1 MKKKVIL
8 FVCSVICAG
17 SLGYDV
23 YNSLA
28 QGVDQL
34 KDISGHWS
42 EQAIRDAAKSGYVD
56 GYADGNFKPDTSI
69 SRAEFIKIIAAATGE
84 KVNKQEGD
92 GWYKPYTDRLKE
104 KGVIPEIFPEG
115 YAEPLQRYEMAM
127 LSVRS
132 TDNALKGT
140 MQEATSLGLIH
151 GISTTD
157 LAPYG
162 TSTRA
167 QAITV
172 IERILAVK
180 RGEQLPV
187 DKYAA
192 SKAEIDATGSN
203 VGTMLGLKPK
213 EIGTVWNYGE
223 GVTVKLNQLIIAD
236 PSDADDPY
244 MKLVDMSTWYKDTI
258 QVENVVV
265 LAKFSV
271 AVSEIGV
278 SKTGELH
285 PYQLLYL
292 LNTNNQLLLRS
303 QQLKRWIMFDKTQV
317 QEGYVAYSIEKKF
330 AYKELVFDILNN
342 HIGLADNREG
352 E

>member
-17 SLGYDV
+17 SLGYDA

-28 QGVDQL
+28 QGADSL
-34 KDISGHWS
+34 RDISGHWS
-42 EQAIRDAAKSGYVD
+42 EQAIRDAVKSGYVD
-56 GYADGNFKPDTSI
+56 GYADGNFKPDSSI
-69 SRAEFIKIIAAATGE
+69 SRAEFMKMIAAATGE
-84 KVNKQEGD
+84 KVNKQEGE

-104 KGVIPEIFPEG
+104 KGVIPDIFPEG
-115 YAEPLQRYEMAM
+115 YSEPLQRYEMAM

-132 TDNALKGT
+132 TDIALKGT

-244 MKLVDMSTWYKDTI
+244 MKLVDMSTWGKST
-258 QVENVVV
+258 
-265 LAKFSV
+265 
-271 AVSEIGV
+271 
-278 SKTGELH
+278 SKTGNKVIFANFTVNATQASVGTPDLI
-285 PYQLLYL
+285 PQQMLVQLDASRH
-292 LNTNNQLLLRS
+292 LLLS
-303 QQLKRWIMFDKTQV
+303 EQQLTRWMRFNTV
-317 QEGYVAYSIEKKF
+317 QINEGFIAYAIPNRISNDSI
-330 AYKELVFDILNN
+330 VFDILGK
-342 HIGLADNREG
+342 HVILAG
-352 E
+352 K